1 MPNLLRPV
9 QFGQASAEITDY
21 SIGMMVFQNHTILQL
36 LRDVSWRMTTWE
48 KSNIAGSS
56 LLCPEFTA
64 LSLFLS
70 PIVERALLRR
80 TKNLTSKPWREK
92 RWTPIISKKSCSP
105 SRGLQPGASDRLP
118 TQPEKDK
125 TIKTQDFKDSLC
137 APNSTNL
144 TKRNVE
150 RKGGCSYQDM
160 HDVVRVA

>member
-1 MPNLLRPV
+1 MYTINCMPNLLRPV

-36 LRDVSWRMTTWE
+36 RDVSRQMTTRE

-80 TKNLTSKPWREK
+80 TKNLTSRPWRENVN
-92 RWTPIISKKSCSP
+92 SNS
-105 SRGLQPGASDRLP
+105 
-118 TQPEKDK
+118 
-125 TIKTQDFKDSLC
+125 IKTFM
-137 APNSTNL
+137 L
-144 TKRNVE
+144 TKSRLAAW
-150 RKGGCSYQDM
+150 CI
-160 HDVVRVA
+160 